1 MERPMWTCPHCNDV
15 VTSEQLGYDLF
26 FEGLLKTLPKNVSE
40 IEFKDNHST
49 ITVTKED
56 DLDDDNNNSNS
67 EDEDGSMDNKAI
79 IQSNIQKVEQNVD
92 VIDLIS
98 DDEEDTNTHKRLRLV

>member
-1 MERPMWTCPHCNDV
+1 MWTCPHCNDV

-26 FEGLLKTLPKNVSE
+26 FEGLLKTLPKSVSE

-56 DLDDDNNNSNS
+56 DLDDDNGNS
-67 EDEDGSMDNKAI
+67 EDEDGPMDNKAT

-98 DDEEDTNTHKRLRLV
+98 DDEEQDTNTHKRLRLV